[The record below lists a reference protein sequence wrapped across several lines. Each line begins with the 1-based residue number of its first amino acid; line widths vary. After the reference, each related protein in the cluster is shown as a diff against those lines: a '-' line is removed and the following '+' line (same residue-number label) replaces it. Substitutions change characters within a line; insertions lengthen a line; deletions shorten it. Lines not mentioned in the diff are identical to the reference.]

1 MDAQGQCKSQKRDFA
16 REKDRSKAQ
25 ERRKE
30 AIFSWKTQCYSLSRS
45 YAGESEIGTRIDAFL
60 AAQFAVSRSRS
71 HKILETVTVNG
82 KEVKPSYT
90 LRAGDKIVGAILPP
104 ETDAAPAIPQT
115 PTSPL
120 PPILFEDD
128 DIMVINKPRGLTVHA
143 GAGDTGETL
152 VERLQSHGRVLSNV
166 GPSERAGIVHRLDK
180 DTSGAMIVCKTD
192 AAHWKLAADFE
203 ARRIQKTYEAL
214 CCGIP
219 PAKGRIEAPIA
230 RSLTNRKKMTISPA
244 GRFAVTEYE
253 IQKSWE
259 RFALVKINL
268 LTGRTHQIRAHF
280 TYIHHPIA
288 GDAVYG
294 GYHRALENSPSEAV
308 RAAFEKLNGQALHA
322 AKIEFD
328 HPILGQRISFEAPPP
343 PEIAAIIVALDAA

>member
-1 MDAQGQCKSQKRDFA
+1 MQNPVLQPQP
-16 REKDRSKAQ
+16 
-25 ERRKE
+25 
-30 AIFSWKTQCYSLSRS
+30 L
-45 YAGESEIGTRIDAFL
+45 YADESEVGTRIDAFL
-60 AAQFAVSRSRS
+60 AAKLVISRSRAQ
-71 HKILETVTVNG
+71 KILESATVNG
-82 KEVKPSYT
+82 KIVKPSYA
-90 LRAGDKIVGAILPP
+90 LRLGDKIVGAVVPAEVEAEI
-104 ETDAAPAIPQT
+104 AIAP

-120 PPILFEDD
+120 PPILFEDVD
-128 DIMVINKPRGLTVHA
+128 LIVINKPRGLTVHA

-180 DTSGAMIVCKTD
+180 DTSGAMMVCKTD

-203 ARRIQKTYEAL
+203 ARRIQKTYEAI
-214 CCGIP
+214 CCGVP

-230 RSLTNRKKMTISPA
+230 RSLSNRKKMTISPS

-253 IQKSWE
+253 VEKSWA
-259 RFALVKINL
+259 RFALLKINL

-294 GYHRALENSPSEAV
+294 GYYRALENSPNEAV

-322 AKIEFD
+322 AKIEFE
-328 HPILGQRISFEAPPP
+328 HPISGQKMSFEAPPP
-343 PEIAAIIVALDAA
+343 PEIAAIIAALDAAR